1 MLSTELNVYYS
12 FMLEWRLCEASDID
26 ETVVFICL
34 FVFSVY

>member
-1 MLSTELNVYYS
+1 MLSTELNVYS

-34 FVFSVY
+34 FVCAVY